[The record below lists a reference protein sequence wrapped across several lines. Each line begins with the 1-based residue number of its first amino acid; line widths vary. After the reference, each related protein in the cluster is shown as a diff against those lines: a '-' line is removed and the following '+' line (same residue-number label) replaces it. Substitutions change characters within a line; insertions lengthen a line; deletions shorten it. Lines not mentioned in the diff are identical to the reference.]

1 MNAALLFFTFLLVLV
16 HATLAWAPLSKV
28 YRDARTPA
36 SIDPFS
42 SRRVSMYGLSM
53 RFGFTEDKVKKAP
66 HPKEERVGLPWT
78 SKNLVP
84 EEPST
89 PSILVVKQ
97 SMSFPWMNEK
107 SKNMMSPVE
116 VVQEE
121 GRADAGNPNYVMV
134 TTATAIAL
142 ILAAF
147 SAANYFDMRH
157 VYVGQ

>member
-1 MNAALLFFTFLLVLV
+1 MNAALLFFTLLLVLV

-36 SIDPFS
+36 SVDPFS
-42 SRRVSMYGLSM
+42 SRRVSTYGLSM
-53 RFGFTEDKVKKAP
+53 RFGFTEDKVKPAP
-66 HPKEERVGLPWT
+66 SPKEERVGLPWT
-78 SKNLVP
+78 SKNLVR

-89 PSILVVKQ
+89 PSILVAKQ
-97 SMSFPWMNEK
+97 SMLFPWMNEK
-107 SKNMMSPVE
+107 SKNMVPVE